1 MSVSEKLKNLVNE
14 YNAEQSTVEW
24 KAENKPENKGYRLF
38 SKENQKKITDKLLND
53 TRIEF
58 KNKLPGFMETVKTEK
73 KNTIGKIQA
82 GKYQNLTSKDDT
94 KRLIGEQQ
102 LTQALIFNSTPKS
115 LDEKTGAIKEALSMG
130 RNEFA
135 LSLIVPIL
143 NIKPEDI
150 KEPEQRILREQVKTI
165 FDNSEIKK
173 NLEPIEKELSEIELT
188 ERAGKDFEEQLNTG
202 KDAIVLADL
211 WGVMDNKERGK
222 ALPLLNV
229 TQQVQIQKKFPN
241 G

>member
-1 MSVSEKLKNLVNE
+1 MSTQERLNSLRIN
-14 YNAEQSTVEW
+14 YNTEQETVEW
-24 KAENKPENKGYRLF
+24 KAGNEDKKFNLFSEENKKQI
-38 SKENQKKITDKLLND
+38 KDKLKQD
-53 TRIEF
+53 TRAEF
-58 KNKLPGFMETVKTEK
+58 KSKLPAFMETVKAEK
-73 KNTIGKIQA
+73 KNTIGKMQTV
-82 GKYQNLTSKDDT
+82 KFPNLTSKDDI

-115 LDEKTGAIKEALSMG
+115 PDEKTGAINEALSMG

-135 LSLIVPIL
+135 LTLIAPIL

-150 KEPEQRILREQVKTI
+150 KEPEQRILREKVKNIYDNSDLKKTI
-165 FDNSEIKK
+165 
-173 NLEPIEKELSEIELT
+173 EPIEKELSEIELT
-188 ERAGKDFEEQLNTG
+188 ENAGKDFEEQLELG

-222 ALPLLNV
+222 ALPLLSI
-229 TQQVQIQKKFPN
+229 TQQVQIQKRYPK